1 MGKVTFTAT
10 VEFENE
16 SEVQSDLTPQERDS
30 FFLLENPLRCE
41 RECLVEDAGNP
52 AEAVQYVQI
61 L

>member
-16 SEVQSDLTPQERDS
+16 SEVQSDLPPQET
-30 FFLLENPLRCE
+30 FFLLENPLHCE